1 MTEELLVLVRPE
13 LRDPIARCA
22 AAAGYR
28 MVVSDVAGSR
38 RAWLRTAA
46 VIVDPAAVAD
56 LAVVRPPRRDR
67 VVLVSSGDPGPDTW
81 RSALNL
87 GADNVFEL
95 PADESALV
103 GALSAMRAPRRGPG
117 NAIALIGGHGGAGA
131 TTLAA
136 AVALCA
142 VDDGRRVLL
151 LDVDDL
157 GAGIDLT
164 LGVEA
169 QPGLRW
175 QDLAVH
181 GGGTVRG
188 QSLHDALP
196 KAADRL
202 SILAPRRE
210 ATAMIAVDAVIA
222 TLDAGRADGDMI
234 VVDLP
239 RADSPVV
246 RAVVDSVDLVTVVT
260 SATVAGVASSR
271 VVVGRLCGSDVAAE
285 VVVRGPAPGGL
296 RGVEVAAAIG
306 LPLLATYRS
315 DPGLPGRLEAGR
327 LRIAPRRQLGR
338 AARTVCRRVG
348 AAQRAVA

>member
-1 MTEELLVLVRPE
+1 MTDELLVLVRPE

-28 MVVSDVAGSR
+28 MVVAEIGDCR

-46 VIVDPAAVAD
+46 VIVDPDAVRE
-56 LAVVRPPRRDR
+56 LTVLRPPRRDR
-67 VVLVSSGDPGPDTW
+67 VVVVSATDPGPDIW
-81 RSALNL
+81 RSALGL
-87 GADNVFEL
+87 GADNAFEL

-103 GALSAMRAPRRGPG
+103 GALSAMRAPRRRPG
-117 NAIALIGGHGGAGA
+117 SAIAIIGGHGGAGA

-136 AVALCA
+136 AVAMAA
-142 VDDGRRVLL
+142 VDDSRRVLL

-169 QPGLRW
+169 QSGLRW
-175 QDLAVH
+175 QDLTVH
-181 GGGTVRG
+181 GGTVRG

-196 KAADRL
+196 KASDGL
-202 SILAPRRE
+202 SILAPRRDV
-210 ATAMIAVDAVIA
+210 AGAVTVDAVIA
-222 TLDAGRADGDMI
+222 TLDAGRADGDVI

-239 RADSPVV
+239 RADSAVV
-246 RAVVDSVDLVTVVT
+246 RAVVESVDLVAVVT
-260 SATVAGVASSR
+260 TATVHGVASSR
-271 VVVGRLCGSDVAAE
+271 VVAARICGTEVATE

-296 RGVEVAAAIG
+296 RGVEVADAIG

-315 DPGLPGRLEAGR
+315 DPGLAGRLEAGR
-327 LRIAPRRQLGR
+327 LRIGPRQQLGR
-338 AARTVCRRVG
+338 AAATICRRLVFADR
-348 AAQRAVA
+348 AAA